1 MCGHI
6 YEEIRQSVQILIAII
21 PIIMGGF
28 YFTDEEQTSTLK
40 QESPNVGIQV
50 GDNCTLTLCPKPTSY
65 CHQAGDGNVIIIN
78 IVNHEDSNIS
88 IYPGTC
94 FSVLFYDSL

>member
-1 MCGHI
+1 
-6 YEEIRQSVQILIAII
+6 
-21 PIIMGGF
+21 MGGF

-50 GDNCTLTLCPKPTSY
+50 GDNCTLTLSPKTTSY

-94 FSVLFYDSL
+94 LVCFSTTLFKGSINNIMHVLVTSE